1 MKTPTSLAEVMSMM
15 MMVMMMMMMTTMTT
29 TTTTMMMMMMMMMM
43 LLLMMMMKGY
53 NAHRQR
59 PSGKFRRNEWLSSSS
74 SCRTCCTEIQDLWQR
89 QMASSNNNKLF
100 KYLPV
105 YPTLQH
111 YINDTLGKTE

>member
-15 MMVMMMMMMTTMTT
+15 MMVMMMMMMMMMTTTTT
-29 TTTTMMMMMMMMMM
+29 TTTTMMMMM
-43 LLLMMMMKGY
+43 MMMMKGY

-74 SCRTCCTEIQDLWQR
+74 SCRTCCTEIQDLWPR

>member
-15 MMVMMMMMMTTMTT
+15 MMVMMMMMMMMMTTTTT
-29 TTTTMMMMMMMMMM
+29 TTTTMMMMM
-43 LLLMMMMKGY
+43 MMMMKGY

-74 SCRTCCTEIQDLWQR
+74 SYRTCCTEIQDLWQR